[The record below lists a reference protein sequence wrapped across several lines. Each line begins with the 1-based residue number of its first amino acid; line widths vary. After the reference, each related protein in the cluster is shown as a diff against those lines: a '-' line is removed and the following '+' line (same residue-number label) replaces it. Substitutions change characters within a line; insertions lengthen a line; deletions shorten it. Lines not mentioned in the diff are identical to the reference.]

1 MEILMLNSA
10 IKECSIRYKQA
21 LIKLSKQGG
30 NNMNYHNITKT
41 DMLNG
46 EGVRVVL
53 WLSGCEHKCKNC
65 QNPQTWNHDS
75 GIPFDEEAR
84 QELFKA
90 IDKDYITGVTLSG
103 GDPLSR
109 FNRNEVL
116 PLAIELKT
124 MFPDKTI
131 WCYTGYK
138 WEDVKDLFGIQYID
152 VLVDGKYVEE
162 LNTPSPKWCGSTNQ
176 RIIDVKKSLETG
188 GVVLYETM

>member
-1 MEILMLNSA
+1 
-10 IKECSIRYKQA
+10 
-21 LIKLSKQGG
+21 
-30 NNMNYHNITKT
+30 MNYHNITKI

-53 WLSGCEHKCKNC
+53 WLSGCEHNCKNC
-65 QNPQTWNHDS
+65 QNPQTHPHNS
-75 GIPFDEEAR
+75 GIPFDEDAR
-84 QELFKA
+84 QELFEA

-109 FNRNEVL
+109 FNRKETL

-138 WEDVKDLFGIQYID
+138 WEDVKDLFGIDKID
-152 VLVDGKYVEE
+152 VLVDGRYVEE

-188 GVVLYETM
+188 EVVLYETM